1 LMTLYFHILRGETFK
16 SMHICLATDVTT
28 TASAKG
34 HSSHTALK
42 DMIEHVLCSI
52 KLYQSGLL
60 EVTPGLSGP
69 VSETEGV
76 FLESKGLASN
86 RVAMSA
92 FLDDNSVERAM
103 ASGFK
108 LSTSSI
114 RSKNGVEYEY
124 CIQNVNDLLVPYQL
138 EEILK
143 RQNLLD
149 MRSHTLNK
157 CSAEH
162 TNWTQ
167 DPAAPGRQKI
177 YTIYAEI
184 VSGENFTG
192 KKIFLNYQVQ
202 VPQGWDLRTGS
213 LNDGVSEKHVGGM
226 SAHRIGLSSNSNCS
240 NGLNGRG
247 GDGYGIDIGSNRAG
261 DGAIGLSGADV
272 LALDAYSDGID
283 AQGMLR
289 GTTHTATSHDSKPHS
304 RRNHVTYA
312 LEQGA
317 RIFLGSSF
325 FIITVISIILGL
337 SYPFWLVP
345 ALVILFTLG
354 TGIPAGGVEVV
365 PAPDTKKFMNSSSKF
380 SVNTS
385 RTDDKTNEKESEQE
399 KEWQRQRQRQKR
411 ISVTHSHNASVR
423 HLRTPLMNPSTA
435 HFNHLITLSFDV
447 KDVTAES
454 HTHTHTHAHT
464 PIHTHTPGVFQD
476 TPTIHFQV
484 YSVTGMGRQIL
495 EGYGIFKIQC
505 KSLLQRTIR
514 FTIDQQIILP
524 QRLDLIFLF
533 SF

>member
-1 LMTLYFHILRGETFK
+1 
-16 SMHICLATDVTT
+16 MHICLATDVTT
-28 TASAKG
+28 TATAKG
-34 HSSHTALK
+34 HSSHMALK
-42 DMIEHVLCSI
+42 DMKEHVLCSI
-52 KLYQSGLL
+52 KLYQNGLL

-92 FLDDNSVERAM
+92 FLDDNSVERAL

-108 LSTSSI
+108 LSTSSV

-138 EEILK
+138 EEIFK

-149 MRSHTLNK
+149 MRAHTLNK
-157 CSAEH
+157 CSAEN

-192 KKIFLNYQVQ
+192 KKIYLNYQVQ
-202 VPQGWDLRTGS
+202 VPLGWDLRTGNV
-213 LNDGVSEKHVGGM
+213 NDGVSEKYVGGM
-226 SAHRIGLSSNSNCS
+226 SAQRIGLSSSGNSS
-240 NGLNGRG
+240 GLNGRG
-247 GDGYGIDIGSNRAG
+247 GDGFGIGIGIGSNRAG
-261 DGAIGLSGADV
+261 EGVIGLSGADV

-289 GTTHTATSHDSKPHS
+289 GTTHTATSQDSKHHS
-304 RRNHVTYA
+304 RRKYVTYA

-345 ALVILFTLG
+345 ALVIIFTLG
-354 TGIPAGGVEVV
+354 TGIPAGGVEIV
-365 PAPDTKKFMNSSSKF
+365 PAPDTKKYLNSSSKF
-380 SVNTS
+380 SVKAT
-385 RTDDKTNEKESEQE
+385 RADDKISEKDREQE
-399 KEWQRQRQRQKR
+399 KEKQRLREKQRRN
-411 ISVTHSHNASVR
+411 SVTQSQNASLR
-423 HLRTPLMNPSTA
+423 HLRTPLINPSTA
-435 HFNHLITLSFDV
+435 HFNHLINLSFDV
-447 KDVTAES
+447 KDVTVEP
-454 HTHTHTHAHT
+454 HTHANAHIHT
-464 PIHTHTPGVFQD
+464 PTHAHTPGVFQD

-495 EGYGIFKIQC
+495 EGYGIFKIQG
-505 KSLLQRTIR
+505 KSL
-514 FTIDQQIILP
+514 
-524 QRLDLIFLF
+524 
-533 SF
+533 

>member
-1 LMTLYFHILRGETFK
+1 
-16 SMHICLATDVTT
+16 MHICLATDVTT
-28 TASAKG
+28 TATAKG

-42 DMIEHVLCSI
+42 DMKEHVLCSI
-52 KLYQSGLL
+52 KLYQNGLL

-86 RVAMSA
+86 RVALSA

-108 LSTSSI
+108 LSTSSV

-143 RQNLLD
+143 RQSLLD
-149 MRSHTLNK
+149 LRSHTLNK

-184 VSGENFTG
+184 VSGENFMG
-192 KKIFLNYQVQ
+192 KKIYLNYQVQ
-202 VPQGWDLRTGS
+202 VPQGWDLRTGN
-213 LNDGVSEKHVGGM
+213 LNDGVSEKQVGGM
-226 SAHRIGLSSNSNCS
+226 SAQRIGLSSNSGG
-240 NGLNGRG
+240 NGHGSNGRG
-247 GDGYGIDIGSNRAG
+247 CDSYGIGIGSNRAG
-261 DGAIGLSGADV
+261 DGVIGLSGADV
-272 LALDAYSDGID
+272 LALDAYSDGIE

-289 GTTHTATSHDSKPHS
+289 GTTHTATSQDSKPHI

-325 FIITVISIILGL
+325 FIITVISTILGL

-345 ALVILFTLG
+345 ALVILFILG

-365 PAPDTKKFMNSSSKF
+365 PAQDTKKYINSSSKF
-380 SVNTS
+380 SVKTS
-385 RTDDKTNEKESEQE
+385 CTDDKTNEKGIELE
-399 KEWQRQRQRQKR
+399 KEKQRQKQR
-411 ISVTHSHNASVR
+411 RNSVRHSHNASVK
-423 HLRTPLMNPSTA
+423 HLRTPLINPSTA
-435 HFNHLITLSFDV
+435 HFNHLINLSFDV

-454 HTHTHTHAHT
+454 HTHAHTHTHAHA

-495 EGYGIFKIQC
+495 EGYGIFKIQG
-505 KSLLQRTIR
+505 KSL
-514 FTIDQQIILP
+514 
-524 QRLDLIFLF
+524 
-533 SF
+533 